1 MMKKV
6 TKAILQDAAARLM
19 FTLSDEQL
27 EVLLNEFDLLVQQM
41 ELIGHLEGV
50 DVLEPMTFPFD
61 VTVDDLRPDEPTQ
74 PLTQTEALQN
84 ASSKIAG
91 QIKLPKVV

>member
-1 MMKKV
+1 
-6 TKAILQDAAARLM
+6 
-19 FTLSDEQL
+19 
-27 EVLLNEFDLLVQQM
+27 M